1 MAELLK
7 LRLQVA
13 MYKVR
18 TNQVN
23 IPFDELC
30 VDDETQCLGEMT
42 RSPTPE
48 MEESV
53 EDMVARR
60 RRDAQLLSL
69 FGDSQHP
76 IPKLTSAPLLLPTA
90 FSSRMVYMGTGPSSL
105 SAQLPGSSGRTIGAS
120 AASALAAAAL
130 AAD

>member
-18 TNQVN
+18 TNQIDV
-23 IPFDELC
+23 PFDELC
-30 VDDETQCLGEMT
+30 VDDETECLEEMT
-42 RSPTPE
+42 PSSTPE
-48 MEESV
+48 IEESV

-60 RRDAQLLSL
+60 RREAQSSSLLPDAQQPVLKLS
-69 FGDSQHP
+69 
-76 IPKLTSAPLLLPTA
+76 SAPVLLPTA
-90 FSSRMVYMGTGPSSL
+90 FSSRMVYMDEETLPSS
-105 SAQLPGSSGRTIGAS
+105 SQLPTSSERTMGAS